1 MDIHQREFNA
11 FPVLINLG
19 LFLIMATYMAAALG
33 FVLAR

>member
-1 MDIHQREFNA
+1 MDVQQQEFNA
-11 FPVLINLG
+11 TPVLINLG